1 MLLKRKSQHAENWLQ
16 RYLYF
21 HAFQK
26 CLKGLCIIEYINMSL
41 KTTYYTVSR
50 LETTKKPIEKE
61 SFDVKDEKRI
71 RFMNRM

>member
-1 MLLKRKSQHAENWLQ
+1 
-16 RYLYF
+16 
-21 HAFQK
+21 
-26 CLKGLCIIEYINMSL
+26 MSL

>member
-1 MLLKRKSQHAENWLQ
+1 
-16 RYLYF
+16 
-21 HAFQK
+21 
-26 CLKGLCIIEYINMSL
+26 MSL

-50 LETTKKPIEKE
+50 LETTKKAIEKE